1 MDPKKQRSTTALR
14 ELWSG
19 SETASLQYMQLMN
32 PFPALNRRSALS
44 RLSVLTAGGLI
55 DAPIGAPLLAGERDL
70 GRLAVQSPSAEGVW
84 PDLRVEGAIPMEL
97 NGSLYRVAPG
107 QKITFGVT
115 LRHFFDGDAFVTKYE
130 LREGRA
136 NVQARFIT
144 TPERRAELTE
154 SRMLYNE
161 FGTLAPDAGRG
172 GKNQPSINV
181 IRWDGRLLALSEGG
195 HPSALDPDTL
205 EFQEHWDFHGTLPT
219 DVTFT
224 AHPKFDSVT
233 GLGYGFGSHKAQD
246 LALIVY
252 RMELNGRL
260 TQLAS
265 IPQSRYF
272 MIHDMLLGSDSI
284 VFVIPPV
291 YFDLEALF
299 HRHLPAAD
307 ALRYQS
313 DAPTRII
320 VLKKDGTGEPLVLE
334 QPPCMV
340 FHHGNLSEANGVV
353 TLDSLMSADDSIL
366 RYIAAFAT
374 DKAVKPQPNRLTRI
388 TMNTGERRVAG
399 VRVLGQGYEYPRFDS
414 RQSGRPSRYLF
425 TLGDEDKFAMRALFR
440 HDLLTGRT
448 DQVNAEAGHAMEEA
462 VFVPRPGSVA
472 EADGW
477 LLYQGYSALLN
488 ETYLDIRD
496 AASLERAAR
505 VWTGQHFPLGL
516 HGNFYSD

>member
-1 MDPKKQRSTTALR
+1 MDPKKRRSRTFLR

-19 SETASLQYMQLMN
+19 FESAPLRHMRLME
-32 PFPALNRRSALS
+32 PFPALNRRAALS
-44 RLSVLTAGGLI
+44 RLSMLTAGGLI
-55 DAPIGAPLLAGERDL
+55 DTPLAAPLLATERDL

-97 NGSLYRVAPG
+97 NGILYRVAPG
-107 QKITFGVT
+107 QKTTFGVT
-115 LRHFFDGDAFVTKYE
+115 LRHFFDGDAFVTMYQF
-130 LREGRA
+130 REGRA
-136 NVQARFIT
+136 SVQARFIA
-144 TPERRAELTE
+144 TPERRAELAE
-154 SRMLYNE
+154 LRMLYNE
-161 FGTLAPDAGRG
+161 FGTLAPEAGHG

-205 EFQEHWDFHGTLPT
+205 EFQEHWDFHGTLPA

-233 GLGYGFGSHKAQD
+233 GVGYGFGTHKAQD

-291 YFDLEALF
+291 YFDLETLF
-299 HRHLPAAD
+299 HRQLPAAD

-320 VLKKDGTGEPLVLE
+320 VLKKDGTGEPFVLE

-340 FHHGNLSEANGVV
+340 FHHGNLSEANGVI

-366 RYIAAFAT
+366 HYIAAFAT

-399 VRVLGQGYEYPRFDS
+399 ARVLGQGYEYPRFDS
-414 RQSGRPSRYLF
+414 RMSGSISRYLF
-425 TLGDEDKFAMRALFR
+425 TLGGEEQYAMRALFR
-440 HDLLTGRT
+440 HDLLAGRS
-448 DQVNAEAGHAMEEA
+448 DHVNAEVGHAMEEA
-462 VFVPRPGSVA
+462 VFVPRPRSVV
-472 EADGW
+472 EGDGW
-477 LLYQGYSALLN
+477 LLHQGYSASRN

-505 VWTGQHFPLGL
+505 VWTGHHFPLGL
-516 HGNFYSD
+516 HGNFYFD